1 MPNFITLGIY
11 FVFGTKF
18 FLNEWIDTY
27 FKVECLLLGRNFDFL
42 GVYLVFTVCYLV
54 VTAG

>member
-11 FVFGTKF
+11 FVFGTTF
-18 FLNEWIDTY
+18 FLNEWIDAY
-27 FKVECLLLGRNFDFL
+27 FNVECLLLGRNFDFL

>member
-11 FVFGTKF
+11 FVFGTTF
-18 FLNEWIDTY
+18 FWNEWIDAC
-27 FKVECLLLGRNFDFL
+27 FNVECLLLGRNFDLL